1 MSTDQEWLNFING
14 NVTNNVINNVTDVK
28 MDENE
33 IGKAKSI
40 QPICEELYISTKTKV
55 LYLNQEMDIHRV
67 FWLIPIIEYWRP
79 MEGVIKKQMKIVS
92 KSKEEYEEYQ
102 KKLENI
108 HYYKDHVIKQID
120 NPNARRIKFKDERKI
135 TIGLSKK
142 DIMNCRGKQKNAFY
156 NCFAMILRFI
166 YHKEFKEIHVKVF
179 NTGKLEIPGILNNEL
194 LEIVKKMILEII
206 QPYVEKT
213 IVYTDI
219 NRGDE
224 NVLINSNFN
233 CGFYINRD
241 KLHNIIRSKKYGIE
255 SAYDPCSYPGV
266 KCKFYYNNEL
276 DYDLD
281 KQLGRVIE
289 IDQMMKMSELID
301 SKKYTEISFMI
312 FRTGSCLVVGNCSE
326 KILLF
331 VFDFIKR
338 FLSQE
343 YDNIHVVNEEP
354 VNKIKKMK
362 LRKKNIVVS
371 NDYFEK
377 LSTPL

>member
-1 MSTDQEWLNFING
+1 MMSTDQEWLNFING
-14 NVTNNVINNVTDVK
+14 NVTQIESQTQ
-28 MDENE
+28 MDDKIKNR
-33 IGKAKSI
+33 ST
-40 QPICEELYISTKTKV
+40 QPICQELYISTKTKV
-55 LYLNQEMDIHRV
+55 LYLNQEIDIHRI

-79 MEGVIKKQMKIVS
+79 NEGVVKKQMKIVS

-108 HYYKDHVIKQID
+108 YYYKDHVIKQID
-120 NPNARRIKFKDERKI
+120 NPTARRIKFKDERKI

-156 NCFAMILRFI
+156 NCFAMILRFM
-166 YHKEFKEIHVKVF
+166 YHEEFKEIHVKVF

-194 LEIVKKMILEII
+194 LETVKKMTLEII
-206 QPYVEKT
+206 QPHVEKPIIYVDT
-213 IVYTDI
+213 

-338 FLSQE
+338 FLSEE
-343 YDNIHVVNEEP
+343 YDVIHVINEEP

-362 LRKKNIVVS
+362 LRKKNIIVS
-371 NDYFEK
+371 NDYFENVV
-377 LSTPL
+377 T